1 MTCCEDRRMKKT
13 LILLAAAALLVLAS
27 CGDED
32 DDSSG
37 GTSAAAQEEAAM
49 KKEEAAMKKEEAAMK
64 KEEAAMKKEGSTTV
78 TTVDS
83 EFGEVLV
90 DTNEQAIYIFEN
102 DSAGQTNCTGE
113 CAAAWPPVFTSGKP
127 QASGGVDGSM
137 LGTIERPDGGLQ
149 VTYDGKPLYYYAH
162 EGPGEIRCHNV
173 DLNGGF
179 WWVIGPDGERRP

>member
-1 MTCCEDRRMKKT
+1 MKKS
-13 LILLAAAALLVLAS
+13 LIPILALAALLTFAS
-27 CGDED
+27 CGDDD

-37 GTSAAAQEEAAM
+37 DAPAAAKGEAAPKPEEAATKQQEPAP
-49 KKEEAAMKKEEAAMK
+49 KKER
-64 KEEAAMKKEGSTTV
+64 GTTV

-102 DSAGQTNCTGE
+102 DSAGKTHCTGE

-127 QASGGVDGSM
+127 QASGGVDGSL
-137 LGTIERPDGGLQ
+137 LGTIERPDGGRQ

-162 EGPGEIRCHNV
+162 EGPGEILCHNV

>member
-1 MTCCEDRRMKKT
+1 MKKS
-13 LILLAAAALLVLAS
+13 LILIMALAALFALAS
-27 CGDED
+27 CGDDD
-32 DDSSG
+32 DDSAG
-37 GTSAAAQEEAAM
+37 DAPAAVKEDAAAKPEEPATKPQEAAP
-49 KKEEAAMKKEEAAMK
+49 KKEK
-64 KEEAAMKKEGSTTV
+64 GTTV

-90 DTNEQAIYIFEN
+90 DTNEQAVYIFEN
-102 DSAGQTNCTGE
+102 DSPGRTNCTGE

-127 QASGGVDGSM
+127 QASGGVDGSL

-149 VTYDGKPLYYYAH
+149 VTYAGKPLYYYAH
-162 EGPGEIRCHNV
+162 EGPGEILCHNV

>member
-1 MTCCEDRRMKKT
+1 MKK
-13 LILLAAAALLVLAS
+13 ILLLLLATGALLALAS
-27 CGDED
+27 CGGDD
-32 DDSSG
+32 DDSAG
-37 GTSAAAQEEAAM
+37 APPAAREEAEMNEAAAM
-49 KKEEAAMKKEEAAMK
+49 KKEEAAAMKREEAAMK
-64 KEEAAMKKEGSTTV
+64 KEEAAMKKEGGTTV

-102 DSAGQTNCTGE
+102 DSPGRTNCTGE

-127 QASGGVDGSM
+127 QGSGGVDGSL

-162 EGPGEIRCHNV
+162 EGPGEILCHNV